1 MSNPN
6 TKFPDNFREFIVE
19 LNRFEVEYM
28 LIGGY
33 ALGTYGHM
41 RGTNDLNISI
51 NATENNAQKMTKAW
65 VAYGIPEE
73 GIEKEMFLVS
83 KMVVIGE
90 PPLKIELLKKLDTVD
105 FRYAYERARTVT
117 VDNVPIKVVS
127 LDDLILLKKAAI
139 KGRSKAR
146 DTEDLSFLEKLKA
159 KLTKKRG

>member
-1 MSNPN
+1 
-6 TKFPDNFREFIVE
+6 
-19 LNRFEVEYM
+19 
-28 LIGGY
+28 
-33 ALGTYGHM
+33 
-41 RGTNDLNISI
+41 
-51 NATENNAQKMTKAW
+51 
-65 VAYGIPEE
+65 
-73 GIEKEMFLVS
+73 MFLVS